1 MQFSHMIGNRFIIIG
16 GNPCG
21 FSLRAVAQCV
31 VNPTAHIA
39 VTPHVGLLASGQR
52 DAIRGI
58 QIGVDEKGEGRG
70 ELVACAVHHHCE
82 WAVPIDQGT
91 LDVVSENDGGSQG
104 LQVVLNVDG
113 LDNPVLGQWVYP

>member
-1 MQFSHMIGNRFIIIG
+1 MIGNRFIIIG

-82 WAVPIDQGT
+82 WAVPIEQCT
-91 LDVVSENDGGSQG
+91 LDVVPEDDGGRQS
-104 LQVVLNVDG
+104 LKVVLDVDG
-113 LDNPVLGQWVYP
+113 LDNPVLGH